1 MVENVISLKCDS
13 TMKEAASAFLRYGF
27 RALPVV
33 DGNDIL
39 QGVVP
44 YRDVMNLKHR
54 MLE

>member
-1 MVENVISLKCDS
+1 
-13 TMKEAASAFLRYGF
+13 MKEAASAFLRYGF

-33 DGNDIL
+33 DDNDIL

-54 MLE
+54 MLD